1 MFTLEQVVPWGRS
14 FDEYC
19 RMFALTEADLRLSI
33 LGCGDGPAG
42 FNAEATRRGVSAI
55 SCDPIYRWDARQL
68 RERIDATYQQI
79 VEQTRQN
86 AHEFVWDSIRS
97 VEELGAVRMAAMRA
111 FLDDYGSGRTRGRYV
126 AAELPT
132 LPFADDS
139 FDLALCSHFLFLYSN
154 HLSEAFH
161 RSAILEMCRAAREVR
176 IFPLLALGGER
187 SPHVDAVAGDLRGW
201 GHDVS
206 IQEVPYEFQKGGKEM
221 MRVVTRRAFEVVPI
235 ARRRSRTP

>member
-19 RMFALTEADLRLSI
+19 RMFALTEADLRLNI
-33 LGCGDGPAG
+33 LGCGDGPAS
-42 FNAEATRRGVSAI
+42 FNAEATRRGVRVI
-55 SCDPIYRWDARQL
+55 SCDPIYRWDGPLL

-79 VEQTRQN
+79 IDQTREN

-97 VEELGAVRMAAMRA
+97 VEELGAVRMTAMQS
-111 FLDDYGSGRTRGRYV
+111 FLDDYGSGRTSGRYV

-132 LPFADDS
+132 LPFADAS
-139 FDLALCSHFLFLYSN
+139 FDLALCSHFLFLYSS

-161 RSAILEMCRAAREVR
+161 RAAVLEMCRVAREVR
-176 IFPLLALGGER
+176 DLPLLALGGRR
-187 SPHVDAVAGDLRGW
+187 SAHVDPVADDLRGS

-206 IQEVPYEFQKGGKEM
+206 IEEVPYEFQKGGKEM
-221 MRVVTRRAFEVVPI
+221 MRISSKTE
-235 ARRRSRTP
+235 